1 MAAEESSDQ
10 MLSKVFYVT
19 LVCAVLFVGTVFI
32 FILPYPN
39 P

>member
-1 MAAEESSDQ
+1 MAAEETSDQ
-10 MLSKVFYVT
+10 MLKKVFYVT
-19 LVCAVLFVGTVFI
+19 VVSAVLFVGTVFI